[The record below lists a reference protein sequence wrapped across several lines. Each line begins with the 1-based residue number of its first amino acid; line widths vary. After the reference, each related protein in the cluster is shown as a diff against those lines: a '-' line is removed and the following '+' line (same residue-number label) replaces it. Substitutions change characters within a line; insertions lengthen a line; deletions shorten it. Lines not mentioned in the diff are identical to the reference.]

1 MDHLFSI
8 PRYLGSDDALQP
20 GQILLGGVPYDCTSS
35 FRSGSR
41 FAMREIR
48 SYSQES
54 IESYSMIYGRD
65 TEDIAFFDLGD
76 LPVMYGD
83 AAQMVELVQQQVQ
96 PFLADHRFI
105 GVGGEHLVSYPL
117 VLAHRAVHGDFTIVH
132 LDAHADLRQELY
144 GDALSHASV
153 MKLCLD
159 AGVPKL
165 IQQGIRSGIASEEE
179 LRRTDPR
186 IHACARPEEIASC
199 LSRGEKVYL
208 SIDVD
213 YFDPAFVPGTGTPE
227 AGGYGFEDFITV
239 LNVLRTS
246 GVQLIGADV
255 VELAPELDPSKVST
269 TFCAKLLRELIV
281 VMDELI

>member
-8 PRYLGSDDALQP
+8 PRFLGSDSALKP
-20 GQILLGGVPYDCTSS
+20 GQIVLGGVPYDCTSS

-54 IESYSMIYGRD
+54 IESYSLIFGRD
-65 TEDIAFFDLGD
+65 IEDVAFFDIGD

-83 AAQMVELVQQQVQ
+83 ASRMVELVQQQVQ
-96 PFLADHRFI
+96 PLLTQHRFI

-117 VLAHRAVHGDFTIVH
+117 VLAHQAVYGDFTILH
-132 LDAHADLRQELY
+132 LDAHADLRDEFY
-144 GDALSHASV
+144 GDVLSHASV
-153 MKLCLD
+153 MKLCLN
-159 AGVPKL
+159 AGVPRL
-165 IQQGIRSGIASEEE
+165 IQLGVRSGIATEVK

-186 IHACARPEEIASC
+186 IHACTTPQDVAAC
-199 LSRGEKVYL
+199 LSKGEKVYL
-208 SIDVD
+208 SVDVD

-227 AGGYGFEDFITV
+227 AGGYSFDDFVDV
-239 LNVLRTS
+239 LCVLHDS
-246 GVQLIGADV
+246 DVQLIGADL
-255 VELAPELDPSKVST
+255 VELAPELDTSKVST

-281 VMDELI
+281 VMDTLK

>member
-8 PRYLGSDDALQP
+8 PRYLGSDDALRP

-48 SYSQES
+48 AYSQES

-65 TEDIAFFDLGD
+65 TEEIAFFDLGD

-83 AAQMVELVQQQVQ
+83 AANMVKLVQQQVQ
-96 PFLADHRFI
+96 PLLADHRFI

-117 VLAHRAVHGDFTIVH
+117 VLAHRAVYGDFTIVH

-179 LRRTDPR
+179 LRRSDPR
-186 IHACARPEEIASC
+186 IHACAKPDEIASC
-199 LSRGEKVYL
+199 LSAGEKVYL

-213 YFDPAFVPGTGTPE
+213 YFDPAVVPGTGTPE
-227 AGGYGFEDFITV
+227 SGGYGFEDFIRV
-239 LNVLRTS
+239 LNILRTS

-255 VELAPELDPSKVST
+255 VELAPELDSSKVST
-269 TFCAKLLRELIV
+269 TFCAKLLRELII
-281 VMDELI
+281 VMDELL